1 MPTILRSHLGHERDD
16 NVPGKRQL
24 NEIAGL
30 SRQPLA
36 VLSLLQHHKKHKFS
50 RQLPTHTQKE
60 KNCSAVTVVNICSI
74 AYTLANSVLR
84 IAKES
89 LHHD

>member
-1 MPTILRSHLGHERDD
+1 MSHLFWGSWNLVMPCGIDWLQ
-16 NVPGKRQL
+16 V

-89 LHHD
+89 LHHN